1 MSIGFYTI
9 TEIFF
14 CASILYAI
22 LSNLSIVYAMNPAY
36 PHIHFY
42 NGFFLFMGQRLHH
55 KFRLWRFVFQNNKF
69 ENLLI
74 FFLTYICRSGKLIFA
89 ESTRRDV
96 RVVEGAR
103 LESVYTG
110 NCIWG
115 SNPHLSATSC
125 VTKVT
130 QFFCFFFVFIY
141 LHISKEY
148 TRFPGVY
155 TLFVLFQIS
164 ITSPVKRVS
173 MLAIYCFAIW

>member
-55 KFRLWRFVFQNNKF
+55 KFRLWRFVFQFVFQNNKF
-69 ENLLI
+69 KNLLI

-110 NCIWG
+110 NCIKG
-115 SNPHLSATSC
+115 SNPFLSASKKVVESC
-125 VTKVT
+125 LQTE
-130 QFFCFFFVFIY
+130 FNDFFVFVIY
-141 LHISKEY
+141 
-148 TRFPGVY
+148 
-155 TLFVLFQIS
+155 
-164 ITSPVKRVS
+164 
-173 MLAIYCFAIW
+173 

>member
-1 MSIGFYTI
+1 
-9 TEIFF
+9 
-14 CASILYAI
+14 
-22 LSNLSIVYAMNPAY
+22 MNPAY

-55 KFRLWRFVFQNNKF
+55 KFRLWRFVFQFVFQNNKF

-74 FFLTYICRSGKLIFA
+74 FFLTSICRSGKLVFA

-130 QFFCFFFVFIY
+130 QLFCFFLRFY
-141 LHISKEY
+141 LSPYIK
-148 TRFPGVY
+148 RVY
-155 TLFVLFQIS
+155 TLS
-164 ITSPVKRVS
+164 RRVYS
-173 MLAIYCFAIW
+173 FSSYLRYLSHHR